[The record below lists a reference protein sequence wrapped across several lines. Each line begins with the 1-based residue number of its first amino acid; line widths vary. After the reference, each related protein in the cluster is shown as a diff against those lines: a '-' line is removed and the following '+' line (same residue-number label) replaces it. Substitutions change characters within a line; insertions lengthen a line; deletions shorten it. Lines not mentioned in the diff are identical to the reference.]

1 MFTHRR
7 DEMKKYTL
15 WLGLLLL
22 LAMFAGCGSEESTEE
37 LIGDDL
43 TAGPVS
49 LDETAMTAKISGNSL
64 ELFFPLTNSGTK
76 KVKGSV
82 TAYCKHLGSDEV
94 IEGSSSVQIVE
105 GADTV
110 VLKLTGAPEFASTGE
125 QAEWVVDYMLEL
137 DTGKI
142 RGKRSLFMLLDKA
155 DLILFMPDQLVE
167 GQLASIRAFLIDPR
181 TNVPIANT
189 KIQLETNNSEGVR
202 KTYTAET
209 DEQGVAIVEMP
220 ADEAGELEV
229 KVMVY
234 GDETQGTVETN
245 VQIVRESKLLLT
257 TDKPMY
263 QPGQTMHL
271 RALAL
276 NRFDKAPLA
285 GDDIVFEVMDAK
297 GNKVFKRADTT
308 TEFGI
313 AWAEFTL
320 ATQVGLGP
328 YTIRATIG
336 DVVSEKTVTVDRYS
350 LPKFKVVANL
360 DKGFYQPGQTV
371 KGDVDV
377 QYFFGKPVDG
387 GKVQVQIFEYAG
399 EWVPSSEIVGTTN
412 EEGLYSF
419 EYKLPNYLIGQPI
432 EDGKAL
438 ILMEITVTDLAE
450 HEQKVAK
457 QLLVTNHL
465 LDVVAIPES
474 GEVIPDVWNFFY
486 LFVSDPTGTAVGGT
500 LKLTVNGAELEDDE
514 VTMPVS
520 GPAKIALL
528 PHAGMLKLDVEAKDG
543 QGNTATRSFDFSV
556 GENEANVLL
565 RTDRALYKVGD
576 TLHLDA
582 YITGGY
588 EHIFLDVVR
597 KNQTMLTKTLEAV
610 DGVAQLEID
619 LDQELSE
626 DIVLTAY
633 FLADSGQFIRDTA
646 VVYVQPASS
655 LNVEI
660 TTDKDEY
667 MPGET
672 AEISFMVKGEDNEPA
687 QAALG
692 LQVVDEAVFALS
704 EIKPGLMK
712 LYFQLEEEL
721 QNPTYQIGPANG
733 FSLGGLI
740 SSGASA
746 EEGSDEANAIQE
758 TTKAAF
764 AAMGGN
770 PLGQS
775 QLSTWKEALSQAK
788 GALAPHFSAQKDII
802 RAKLEAR
809 LAVTDKDFDIAC
821 TYLKDYLEEPRY
833 YDFWQNAFRFTV
845 NGENSWD
852 CSILLASNGP
862 DELPD
867 TDDDW
872 TGSYS
877 IYDLATGTWRG
888 GAQKMELAGGWA
900 DDEDGAWDA
909 NAGPPEAPTAEEGE
923 VSDDGGSDKS
933 SVKVRSWF
941 PETLFVDPSVITDAN
956 GKVTVEVPL
965 ADSITEWRMT
975 TMANSQAGQL
985 GSRADG
991 IVVFQDFFVDIDF
1004 PKYLTQNDEISF
1016 PVAIYNYLPTAQTI
1030 DIELMVEDW
1039 FSLLGDDSK
1048 SVTLEAGE
1056 VSVVYFPV
1064 KVDNVGWHKLT
1075 VYGMGDKLQD
1085 AVQRTV
1091 EVKPDGK
1098 EMVVTESARFDNDG
1112 ENPSEDKIS
1121 VNINFPD
1128 DSITGSQT
1136 LVVKVLPGLSTHVVE
1151 GMESMLKLPGG

>member
-1 MFTHRR
+1 
-7 DEMKKYTL
+7 MKKSTL
-15 WLGLLLL
+15 WLTLLLSL
-22 LAMFAGCGSEESTEE
+22 TLAMGCGKDETTED
-37 LIGDDL
+37 LPGDNL

-49 LDETAMTAKISGNSL
+49 LDEAAMTAKIGGGSL
-64 ELFFPLTNSGTK
+64 ELYFPLTNAGSK
-76 KVKGSV
+76 QVKGTV
-82 TAYCKHLGSDEV
+82 NAYCKHLGGDET
-94 IEGSSSVQIVE
+94 IEGSSPLQIVE
-105 GADTV
+105 GEDTV
-110 VLKLTGAPEFASTGE
+110 VLRLDGVPEFASTGE
-125 QAEWVVDYMLEL
+125 QAEWVVDYVLEL

-155 DLILFMPDQLVE
+155 DLILLMPDKLMA
-167 GQLASIRAFLIDPR
+167 GQIASIRAFLIDPR
-181 TNVPIANT
+181 TNIPIANQ
-189 KIQLETNNSEGVR
+189 KIQLDATIGEGEPT
-202 KTYTAET
+202 TYTAET
-209 DEQGVAIVEMP
+209 DDDGVAIIEMP
-220 ADEAGELEV
+220 ADEAGDLEV
-229 KVMVY
+229 KCMIY
-234 GDETQGTVETN
+234 DDETQGTVETN

-263 QPGQTMHL
+263 QPGQTIHL

-276 NRFDKAPLA
+276 NRFDKAPLS
-285 GDDIVFEVMDAK
+285 GDEIVFEVMDAK
-297 GNKVFKRADTT
+297 GNKVFKQSDSTND
-308 TEFGI
+308 FGVG
-313 AWAEFTL
+313 WAEFTL

-350 LPKFKVVANL
+350 LPKFKVNATLN
-360 DKGFYQPGQTV
+360 KGFYQPGQTV
-371 KGDVDV
+371 HGDVDV

-387 GKVQVQIFEYAG
+387 GKVQVQIFEYVA

-412 EEGLYSF
+412 DEGLYSF
-419 EYKLPNYLIGQPI
+419 DYELPDYLIGQPI

-438 ILMEITVTDLAE
+438 VLMEITVTDLAE

-457 QLLVTNHL
+457 QVLVTSHL

-474 GEVIPDVWNFFY
+474 GEVIPDVWNIFY

-500 LKLTVNGAELEDDE
+500 LKLTVNGAELEEDQL
-514 VTMPVS
+514 TMPVS
-520 GPAKIALL
+520 GPAKVALL
-528 PHAGMLKLDVEAKDG
+528 PHAGQLKLDVEAKDG
-543 QGNTATRSFDFSV
+543 KGNTASRSFDFSV
-556 GENEANVLL
+556 GEGEANVLL

-576 TLHLDA
+576 TLHLEA

-597 KNQTMLTKTLEAV
+597 KNQTMLTKTLAAV

-626 DIVLTAY
+626 DIVLSAY

-655 LNVEI
+655 LNVAI
-660 TTDKDEY
+660 ATDKDEY

-672 AEISFMVKGEDNEPA
+672 AEISFTVKGEDDQPA

-692 LQVVDEAVFALS
+692 LQVVDEAVYALS

-740 SSGASA
+740 SSGAGA
-746 EEGSDEANAIQE
+746 EEGSDEDIAIQG

-770 PLGQS
+770 PLGQT
-775 QLSTWKEALSQAK
+775 QLSTWKEALAQAK
-788 GALAPHFSAQKDII
+788 GALAPHFADQKDVI

-809 LAVTDKDFDIAC
+809 LAVTAKDFDAAC
-821 TYLKDYLEEPRY
+821 DYLKSYLEEPRY

-845 NGENSWD
+845 NGEDSWD
-852 CSILLASNGP
+852 CSIQLASNGP
-862 DELPD
+862 DELPE
-867 TDDDW
+867 TEDDW
-872 TGSYS
+872 SGSYS
-877 IYDLATGTWRG
+877 LWDFATGTWRG
-888 GAQKMELAGGWA
+888 GAEKGLAGGWG
-900 DDEDGAWDA
+900 DEDGAFDA
-909 NAGPPEAPTAEEGE
+909 NAGPPEAPNAEEGE
-923 VSDDGGSDKS
+923 VQATSDDDEGGGSDKS

-941 PETLFVDPSVITDAN
+941 PETLFVEPSLITDSN
-956 GKVTVEVPL
+956 GQVTIEVPL

-975 TMANSQAGQL
+975 TMANSQVGQL
-985 GSRADG
+985 GSRTDG

-1016 PVAIYNYLPTAQTI
+1016 PVAIYNYLPTEQTI
-1030 DIELMVEDW
+1030 DIELMLEDW
-1039 FSLLGDDSK
+1039 FALLGEDSK

-1064 KVDNVGWHKLT
+1064 KVENVGWHKLT
-1075 VYGMGDKLQD
+1075 VYGMGDTLQD

-1091 EVKPDGK
+1091 QVKPDGK
-1098 EMVVTESARFDNDG
+1098 EVVTTESARFDNDG
-1112 ENPSEDKIS
+1112 ENPSEDKVN
-1121 VNINFPD
+1121 VNITFPD
-1128 DSITGSQT
+1128 DSIAGSQT
-1136 LVVKVLPGLSTHVVE
+1136 IVVKVLPGLSTHVVE

>member
-1 MFTHRR
+1 
-7 DEMKKYTL
+7 MKKYTL
-15 WLGLLLL
+15 WLTLLLL
-22 LAMFAGCGSEESTEE
+22 LTLVMGCGTEEVSEE

-49 LDETAMTAKISGNSL
+49 LDETAMTAKVIGGDL
-64 ELFFPLTNSGTK
+64 ELYFPLTNDGTK
-76 KVKGSV
+76 KVKGEV
-82 TAYCKHLGSDEV
+82 TAYCKHLGGEEV
-94 IEGSSSVQIVE
+94 FSGSSPLQIGE
-105 GADTV
+105 GEDTV
-110 VLKLTGAPEFASTGE
+110 VLKLDGFPEFGSTGE
-125 QAEWVVDYMLEL
+125 QAEWVVDYVLEL

-155 DLILFMPDQLVE
+155 DLILLMPDKIME
-167 GQLASIRAFLIDPR
+167 GQVASIRAFLIDPR
-181 TNVPIANT
+181 TNIPIGNQ
-189 KIQLETNNSEGVR
+189 KIQLEATLSGGVR
-202 KTYTAET
+202 KTYEAET
-209 DEQGVAIVEMP
+209 DEQGVAIIEMS
-220 ADEAGELEV
+220 AEEAGDLEV

-263 QPGQTMHL
+263 QPGQTIHL
-271 RALAL
+271 RSLAL
-276 NRFDKAPLA
+276 NRFDKSPLS

-297 GNKVFKRADTT
+297 GNKVFKRLDVTN
-308 TEFGI
+308 EFGVG
-313 AWAEFTL
+313 WAEFTL
-320 ATQVGLGP
+320 ATQVGLGA
-328 YTIRATIG
+328 YTIRSTMG
-336 DVVSEKTVTVDRYS
+336 EVVSEKTVTVDRYS
-350 LPKFKVVANL
+350 LPKFKVNATLN
-360 DKGFYQPGQTV
+360 KGFYQPGQTV

-387 GKVQVQIFEYAG
+387 GKVQVQIFEYVG
-399 EWVPSSEIVGTTN
+399 EWVPATEIVGTTN
-412 EEGLYSF
+412 GEGLYSF
-419 EYKLPNYLIGQPI
+419 EYQLPDYLIGQPL

-438 ILMEITVTDLAE
+438 VLMEITVTDLAE

-457 QLLVTNHL
+457 QLLVTSHL

-474 GEVIPDVWNFFY
+474 GEVIPDIWNDFY

-500 LKLTVNGAELEDDE
+500 LKLTVNGAELESDE

-520 GPAKIALL
+520 GPAKVSLL
-528 PHAGMLKLDVEAKDG
+528 PHSGQLELDIEADDG
-543 QGNTATRSFDFSV
+543 NGNTASRSFNFSV

-610 DGVAQLEID
+610 DGIAQLEID

-626 DIVLTAY
+626 DIVLSAY

-672 AEISFMVKGEDNEPA
+672 AEISFAVKGEDEKPA

-692 LQVVDEAVFALS
+692 LQVVDEAVYALS

-740 SSGASA
+740 SSGAAA
-746 EEGSDEANAIQE
+746 EEGSDEDVAIQA

-775 QLSTWKEALSQAK
+775 ELSTWKEALSQAK
-788 GALAPHFSAQKDII
+788 GALAPHFTTQKDVI

-809 LAVTDKDFDIAC
+809 LAVTNKDFDGAC
-821 TYLKDYLEEPRY
+821 VYLKEYLGEPRY
-833 YDFWQNAFRFTV
+833 YDFWQNAFRFTI
-845 NGENSWD
+845 NGESSWD
-852 CSILLASNGP
+852 CSIVLASNGP

-867 TDDDW
+867 TEDDW
-872 TGSYS
+872 NGSFS
-877 IYDLATGTWRG
+877 LWDLATGTWRG
-888 GAQKMELAGGWA
+888 GQEMQMAGGWA
-900 DDEDGAWDA
+900 DDDGAFDA
-909 NAGPPEAPTAEEGE
+909 NAGPPEAPNAEEGE
-923 VSDDGGSDKS
+923 NEKSNDGDGGSDKS
-933 SVKVRSWF
+933 GVKVRSWF
-941 PETLFVDPSVITDAN
+941 PETLFVEPSLITDSD
-956 GKVTVEVPL
+956 GKITIEVPL

-975 TMANSQAGQL
+975 TMANSQVGQL
-985 GSRADG
+985 GSRTDG

-1016 PVAIYNYLPTAQTI
+1016 PVAIYNYLPTEQTI

-1039 FSLLGDDSK
+1039 FMLLGEDSK
-1048 SVTLEAGE
+1048 SITLEAGE
-1056 VSVVYFPV
+1056 VAVVYFPV
-1064 KVDNVGWHKLT
+1064 RVENVGWHKLT
-1075 VYGMGDKLQD
+1075 VYGMGDTLQD

-1091 EVKPDGK
+1091 QVKPDGK
-1098 EMVVTESARFDNDG
+1098 EMVTTESARFDNDG
-1112 ENPSEDKIS
+1112 ENPSEDK
-1121 VNINFPD
+1121 VNVKLNFPD
-1128 DSITGSQT
+1128 DSIAGSQT
-1136 LVVKVLPGLSTHVVE
+1136 IVVKVLPGLSTHVVE

>member
-1 MFTHRR
+1 
-7 DEMKKYTL
+7 MKKSTL
-15 WLGLLLL
+15 WLTLLLL
-22 LAMFAGCGSEESTEE
+22 LTLVMGCGTEE
-37 LIGDDL
+37 AVDDLPGDDL

-49 LDETAMTAKISGNSL
+49 LDETAMTAKIGSGSL
-64 ELFFPLTNSGTK
+64 ELFFPLTNAGSK
-76 KVKGSV
+76 KVSGSV
-82 TAYCKHLGSDEV
+82 TAYCKHLNGEEV
-94 IEGSSSVQIVE
+94 IQGSSSLQIAE
-105 GADTV
+105 GEDTV
-110 VLKLTGAPEFASTGE
+110 VLKLDGAPQFESTGS
-125 QAEWVVDYMLEL
+125 QAEWVVDYVLEL

-155 DLILFMPDQLVE
+155 DLILLIPDKLME
-167 GQLASIRAFLIDPR
+167 GQVASLRAFLIDPR
-181 TNVPIANT
+181 TNVPIAEQ
-189 KIQLETNNSEGVR
+189 KIQLEATNSEGVR

-209 DEQGVAIVEMP
+209 DADGVAIIEMP
-220 ADEAGELEV
+220 AEEVGDLEL

-234 GDETQGTVETN
+234 EDETQGVVETN
-245 VQIVRESKLLLT
+245 VQVVRESKLLLT

-271 RALAL
+271 RSLAL
-276 NRFDKAPLA
+276 NRFDKSPLS
-285 GDDIVFEVMDAK
+285 GDDIIFEVMDAK
-297 GNKVFKRADTT
+297 GNKVFKRMDTT
-308 TEFGI
+308 NEFGVG
-313 AWAEFTL
+313 WAEFTL

-336 DVVSEKTVTVDRYS
+336 EVVSEKTVTVDRYS
-350 LPKFKVVANL
+350 LPKFKVNATL

-399 EWVPSSEIVGTTN
+399 EWVPSSEIVGATN
-412 EEGLYSF
+412 DEGLYSF
-419 EYKLPNYLIGQPI
+419 EYKLPDYLIGQPI

-438 ILMEITVTDLAE
+438 VLMEITVTDLAE

-474 GEVIPDVWNFFY
+474 GEVIPDVWNYFY

-500 LKLTVNGAELEDDE
+500 LKLTVNGAELEEDE
-514 VTMPVS
+514 VALPIS
-520 GPAKIALL
+520 GPAKVALL
-528 PHAGMLKLDVEAKDG
+528 PHAGELKLDVEADDG
-543 QGNTATRSFDFSV
+543 SGNTASRSFNFSV

-588 EHIFLDVVR
+588 QHIFLDVVR
-597 KNQTMLTKTLEAV
+597 KNQTMLTKTLDAV
-610 DGVAQLEID
+610 DGQAQLEID

-626 DIVLTAY
+626 DIVLSAY
-633 FLADSGQFIRDTA
+633 FMADSGQFIRDTA
-646 VVYVQPASS
+646 VVYVQPANS
-655 LNVEI
+655 LDVI
-660 TTDKDEY
+660 ISTDKDEY

-672 AEISFMVKGEDNEPA
+672 AEISFSVRGEDDQPA

-692 LQVVDEAVFALS
+692 LQVVDEAVYALS

-740 SSGASA
+740 SSGAA
-746 EEGSDEANAIQE
+746 ATEGSDEDDAIQA

-775 QLSTWKEALSQAK
+775 ELSTWKEALTQA
-788 GALAPHFSAQKDII
+788 GDSLAPHFTVQKDLI

-809 LAVTDKDFDIAC
+809 LAVTNKDFDVAC
-821 TYLKDYLEEPRY
+821 EYLKSYLDEPRY
-833 YDFWQNAFRFTV
+833 YDFWQNAFRTTV
-845 NGENSWD
+845 NGDDSWN
-852 CSILLASNGP
+852 CSILLVSDGP

-867 TDDDW
+867 TEDDW
-872 TGSYS
+872 SGSYTLW
-877 IYDLATGTWRG
+877 DFATGTWRG
-888 GAQKMELAGGWA
+888 GAMQLGGGDW
-900 DDEDGAWDA
+900 DDDGAFDA
-909 NAGPPEAPTAEEGE
+909 AAGGPPEAPNAEEGE
-923 VSDDGGSDKS
+923 VQKTSDGEGGGSDKS

-941 PETLFVDPSVITDAN
+941 PETLFVEPSLITDSN
-956 GKVTVEVPL
+956 GQVTIEVPL

-975 TMANSQAGQL
+975 TMANSQVGQL
-985 GSRADG
+985 GSRTDG

-1016 PVAIYNYLPTAQTI
+1016 PVAIYNYLPTEQTI
-1030 DIELMVEDW
+1030 DIELMLEDW
-1039 FSLLGDDSK
+1039 FLLLGEDSK

-1064 KVDNVGWHKLT
+1064 KVADVGWHKLT

-1091 EVKPDGK
+1091 QVKPDGK

-1112 ENPSEDKIS
+1112 ENPSEDLVN
-1121 VNINFPD
+1121 VNINFPG
-1128 DSITGSQT
+1128 DSIEGSQT
-1136 LVVKVLPGLSTHVVE
+1136 IVVKVLPGLSTHVVE

>member
-1 MFTHRR
+1 
-7 DEMKKYTL
+7 MKKSSL
-15 WLGLLLL
+15 WLVMVL
-22 LAMFAGCGSEESTEE
+22 LASLFVVACGKDDGPDD
-37 LIGDDL
+37 LVGDDL
-43 TAGPVS
+43 VAGPVS
-49 LDETAMTAKISGNSL
+49 LDESAMSAKIVGENL
-64 ELFFPLTNSGTK
+64 ELYFPLTNDGTK
-76 KVKGSV
+76 EIKGKV
-82 TAYCKHLGSDEV
+82 TAYCKHLGGEQTY
-94 IEGSSSVQIVE
+94 EGSSSLKVSGGE
-105 GADTV
+105 DTI
-110 VLKLTGAPEFASTGE
+110 VLKLSGAPQFESTGE
-125 QAEWVVDYMLEL
+125 QAEWVVDYKLEL
-137 DTGKI
+137 DSGKI

-155 DLILFMPDQLVE
+155 DLILLMPDKLIE
-167 GQLASIRAFLIDPR
+167 GQTAAIRAFLIDPR
-181 TNVPIANT
+181 TNIPIANQ
-189 KIQLETNNSEGVR
+189 KIQMEATVGDGER

-209 DEQGVAIVEMP
+209 DEQGVAIIEMP
-220 ADEAGELEV
+220 AEEAGELQV

-234 GDETQGTVETN
+234 GEETQGAVEAN

-297 GNKVFKRADTT
+297 GNKVFKRMDTT
-308 TEFGI
+308 NDFGVG
-313 AWAEFTL
+313 WAQFTL

-328 YTIRATIG
+328 YTVRATIG

-350 LPKFKVVANL
+350 LPKFKVNATL
-360 DKGFYQPGQTV
+360 DRGFYQPGQTV
-371 KGDVDV
+371 HGDIDV

-387 GKVQVQIFEYAG
+387 GKVVVQIFEYAA
-399 EWVPSSEIVGTTN
+399 EWVVANEIVGTTN
-412 EEGLYSF
+412 DEGLYAF
-419 EYKLPNYLIGQPI
+419 DYVLPDYLIGQPI

-474 GEVIPDVWNFFY
+474 GEVIPDVWNVFY

-500 LKLTVNGAELEDDE
+500 LKLTVNGAELEEDE
-514 VTMPVS
+514 VAMPLS
-520 GPAKIALL
+520 GPAKVSLL
-528 PHAGMLKLDVEAKDG
+528 PHSGQLKLDVKATDG
-543 QGNTATRSFDFSV
+543 KGNTASRSFDFSV
-556 GENEANVLL
+556 GEGEANVLL

-582 YITGGY
+582 FIAGGY

-610 DGVAQLEID
+610 DGQASFELD

-626 DIVLTAY
+626 DLVLSAY
-633 FLADSGQFIRDTA
+633 FLSDSGQFIRDTA

-655 LNVEI
+655 LNVTV
-660 TTDKDEY
+660 TTDKAEY
-667 MPGET
+667 MPGEV
-672 AEISFMVKGEDNEPA
+672 AEISFAVTGEDNQPA
-687 QAALG
+687 QSALG
-692 LQVVDEAVFALS
+692 LQVVDEAVYALS

-712 LYFQLEEEL
+712 LYFQLEEEF

-740 SSGASA
+740 SAGAEA
-746 EEGSDEANAIQE
+746 EEGSDDAIAIQE

-775 QLSTWKEALSQAK
+775 EISTWKAALSAAK
-788 GALAPHFSAQKDII
+788 GALAPHFADQKEVI

-809 LAVTDKDFDIAC
+809 LAVTQKDWSAAC
-821 TYLKDYLEEPRY
+821 DYLKDYLGEPRY
-833 YDFWQNAFRFTV
+833 YDFWQNAYRFTV
-845 NGENSWD
+845 NGQDSWD
-852 CSILLASNGP
+852 CSVELSSNGP
-862 DELPD
+862 DELAD
-867 TDDDW
+867 TADDW
-872 TGSYS
+872 SGSYS
-877 IYDLATGTWRG
+877 LWDLATGTWRG
-888 GAQKMELAGGWA
+888 GQEMQMAGGWG
-900 DDEDGAWDA
+900 DEDGDWAFDA
-909 NAGPPEAPTAEEGE
+909 NGPPEAPTANEGE
-923 VSDDGGSDKS
+923 PSDKGNDDQGS
-933 SVKVRSWF
+933 EKSGVKVRSWF
-941 PETLFVDPSVITDAN
+941 PETLFVQPSLITDDA
-956 GKVTVEVPL
+956 GKVTIEVPL

-985 GSRADG
+985 GSRTDG

-1004 PKYLTQNDEISF
+1004 PKYLTQNDELSF
-1016 PVAIYNYLPTAQTI
+1016 PVAIYNYLPQAQSI
-1030 DIELMVEDW
+1030 DIELMPENW
-1039 FSLLGDDSK
+1039 FDLLGEDTK
-1048 SVTLEAGE
+1048 TVNLEAGE

-1064 KVDNVGWHKLT
+1064 KVVDVGWHKLT
-1075 VYGMGDKLQD
+1075 VYGMGDTLQD

-1091 EVKPDGK
+1091 QVKPDGK
-1098 EMVVTESARFDNDG
+1098 EVVVTESARFDNDG
-1112 ENPSEDKIS
+1112 ENPSEDKVN
-1121 VNINFPD
+1121 VNITFPE